1 MTPAARI
8 VALVTATALVGA
20 GAPAHAQKNKGP
32 PIVRDAEIEQLL
44 REYTQPILRTAG
56 LAQQNVQVV
65 IINDRS
71 FNAFVADGRRIFV
84 NGGALMESET
94 PNQIIGVLAHETGH
108 IAGGHLARMR
118 ETMASATTQSIIAM
132 LLGAGA
138 LVAAGRAG
146 GADLGQ
152 AGAAAI
158 AGPTMAIQNTMFGYM
173 RAQEEQADRAGV
185 KFLTATGQSAKGM
198 YETFK
203 RMADQVLYQVR
214 YINPY
219 LQTHPLPSERVAA
232 LEGLAKASPYWDH
245 KDPPALQARH
255 DLMRAKLYGFIERPD
270 GVARRY
276 PPSDTSLPAR
286 YARAISAYRFSDP
299 RVALGQIEALIQA
312 QPQNPYFYELKGQAL
327 LEAGKPTEA
336 IAPLRHAV
344 QLAPN
349 PTLIQIMLGQAL
361 VATHDR
367 AHVDEAIP
375 ILQAAVLREQES
387 PDAYGQLAMAYG
399 QKSDL
404 ARADLASAQAAFL
417 RGDIKTAREIATRAK
432 TRFPVGSPGWV
443 KADDLASLKPPPN
456 ALRR

>member
-1 MTPAARI
+1 MTPAARL